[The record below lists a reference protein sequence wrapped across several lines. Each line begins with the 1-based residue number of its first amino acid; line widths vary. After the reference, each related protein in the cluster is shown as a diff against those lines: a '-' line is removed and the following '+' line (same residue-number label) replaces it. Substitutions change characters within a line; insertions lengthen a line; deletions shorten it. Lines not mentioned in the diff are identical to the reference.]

1 MNLNGSFATVSLTL
15 TVFDSI
21 GLYPSLPGHR
31 LTVFDIVLTFF
42 LLFNSF
48 QLLNLVNSRS
58 YEHIFCL
65 KVEHVLE
72 DSEWFKMFQTGSNE
86 LKRLKKS

>member
-1 MNLNGSFATVSLTL
+1 MTLNGSFGTVSITL

-21 GLYPSLPGHR
+21 GLYPSLSGHR
-31 LTVFDIVLTFF
+31 LTVLDIVLTFL

-58 YEHIFCL
+58 YKHIFCL

-72 DSEWFKMFQTGSNE
+72 DSEWFKMVETGSND
-86 LKRLKKS
+86 LKRLKKG